1 MGIKPVQRQSLITFI
16 AQISFTLIGF
26 LSTIYFAHTVDESV
40 LGAYFLFIAYLG
52 IINIVTEGGF
62 GGAAIKRISEGEDQ
76 DAYFSAFFSV
86 RLVFLVIAILVL
98 IAVRKYFVDLDSE
111 GLFVWLL
118 LALVASLV
126 YGIVS
131 GGVAGCGKMGIYSSC
146 NFISNVSRI
155 IIQVIAVYLGFEIAG
170 LAGGFVAG
178 LFIAAI
184 IELRFL
190 DLHFVRFGRK
200 HIKNLLAFSFW
211 LFLTSSG
218 VILYSHSDIIMI
230 GYFMDNTDVRVYKLV
245 FQFTTLAIVATTAL
259 RATLW
264 PKVSY
269 WGKIDDMNYVEQSL
283 SRALIYSLLL
293 AVPVL
298 IGGILLGDKLLYFFY
313 RIEPGGGYV
322 VLVILLFV
330 QIINV
335 FQFFFLMYLGAL
347 DHQKDS
353 FKVTAVA
360 VTANIILNLLL
371 IPVIGIIGAAVATF
385 VTMLLN
391 AVLGRLILSRIMIIQ
406 VDYSSIFNIIKASVV
421 MALFVMGYRLI
432 VPLYSVWV
440 TMIPVVLGGMLYV
453 VLVLRFDRGICKELK
468 RIVTQM
474 NLPWPGWL

>member
-16 AQISFTLIGF
+16 AQILFTFIGF
-26 LSTIYFAHTVDESV
+26 LSTIYFAHTVGKSI
-40 LGAYFLFIAYLG
+40 LGAYFLFTAYYG
-52 IINIVTEGGF
+52 IINMVTDGGF
-62 GGAAIKRISEGEDQ
+62 GGAAIKRISEGEEQ
-76 DAYFSAFFSV
+76 DAYFSAFFIIRSV
-86 RLVFLVIAILVL
+86 FVVIVILVL
-98 IAVRKYFVDLDSE
+98 IAFRGYFVDLDSE
-111 GLFVWLL
+111 GVFIWLL
-118 LALVASLV
+118 LALIASLFYGGVAS
-126 YGIVS
+126 
-131 GGVAGCGKMGIYSSC
+131 GVAGCGKMGIYSTC
-146 NFISNVSRI
+146 NFINNVSRI

-190 DLHFVRFGRK
+190 GLHFVRFGRK
-200 HIKNLLAFSFW
+200 HIRNLLAFSFW

-218 VILYSHSDIIMI
+218 VILYSYSDIIMI
-230 GYFMDNTDVRVYKLV
+230 GYYMDNADVCVYKLV
-245 FQFTTLAIVATTAL
+245 FQFTALAVIATNAL

-269 WGKIDDMNYVEQSL
+269 WGKIGEMGYVEQSL

-298 IGGILLGDKLLYFFY
+298 IGGILLGDKLLFFFY

-322 VLVILLFV
+322 VLVILLVV

-353 FKVTAVA
+353 FRVTAVA

-371 IPVIGIIGAAVATF
+371 IPMIGIIGAAVATF

-406 VDYSSIFNIIKASVV
+406 VDYNSILNIMKASAV
-421 MALFVMGYRLI
+421 MALFVISYRLI

-440 TMIPVVLGGMLYV
+440 TLVPVVFGGMLYV
-453 VLVLRFDRGICKELK
+453 VLVLRFDRGMREELK
-468 RIVTQM
+468 RIATQM
-474 NLPWPGWL
+474 NVPWPGWL

>member
-1 MGIKPVQRQSLITFI
+1 M
-16 AQISFTLIGF
+16 
-26 LSTIYFAHTVDESV
+26 YFAHTVDENV

-62 GGAAIKRISEGEDQ
+62 GGAAIKRISEGEEQ

-111 GLFVWLL
+111 GVFVWLL
-118 LALVASLV
+118 LALIASLV
-126 YGIVS
+126 YGVVS
-131 GGVAGCGKMGIYSSC
+131 GGVAGCGKMGIYSTC
-146 NFISNVSRI
+146 NFINNVSRI

-190 DLHFVRFGRK
+190 DLHLVRFGRK
-200 HIKNLLAFSFW
+200 HIRNLLAFSFW

-230 GYFMDNTDVRVYKLV
+230 GYFMDNTDVRVYQLV
-245 FQFTTLAIVATTAL
+245 FQFTTLAVVATTAL

-269 WGKIDDMNYVEQSL
+269 WGKIGEMKYVEQSL

-313 RIEPGGGYV
+313 RIESGSGYV
-322 VLVILLFV
+322 VLVILLVV

-360 VTANIILNLLL
+360 VTANIIFNLLL
-371 IPVIGIIGAAVATF
+371 IPVMGIIGAAVATF

-406 VDYSSIFNIIKASVV
+406 IDYSSILNIMKASAV
-421 MALFVMGYRLI
+421 MALFVMSYRLI

-440 TMIPVVLGGMLYV
+440 TLVPVILGGLGYGI
-453 VLVLRFDRGICKELK
+453 LVLKLDRKISNELRGIL
-468 RIVTQM
+468 TQV
-474 NLPWPGWL
+474 NIPWPDWL